1 MKTAISLPDD
11 LFMDAE
17 RLSKRK
23 RISRSELY
31 ANAIRWYVQ
40 KESGVGITEQLNK
53 IYNGKITV
61 DDIAEKAGVAD
72 LNKEDWS

>member
-17 RLSKRK
+17 RLSRRK

-40 KESGVGITEQLNK
+40 KESGAGITDQLNK
-53 IYNGKITV
+53 IYAKENLV
-61 DDIAEKAGVAD
+61 DDIVEKTGVID
-72 LNKEDWS
+72 LGKEDWS